1 MKKNTFFILILFLF
15 ISSSLFAQDIKEKD
29 SSEIMQTFQDQQKA
43 WNNGDLEKF
52 MNGYWQSDSL
62 KFIGKNGITY
72 GYESTLERYKK
83 SYPDKATMGILKF
96 DILSMK
102 KLNKRH
108 VFIIGKWHLKREE
121 KENLEGHFTLI
132 WEKINKKWVII
143 ADHSS

>member
-1 MKKNTFFILILFLF
+1 MKQLFLTFILFFSISINLF
-15 ISSSLFAQDIKEKD
+15 SQDVKQKD
-29 SSEIMQTFQDQQKA
+29 ALEIMQTFQNQQNT
-43 WNNGDLEKF
+43 WNNGDLDGF

-72 GYESTLERYKK
+72 GYEATLERYKK
-83 SYPDKATMGILKF
+83 SYPDVETMGKLKF

-102 KLNKRH
+102 KLDKKH
-108 VFIIGKWHLKREE
+108 IFVIGKWHLKREE
-121 KENLEGHFTLI
+121 KEDLEGHFTLL